1 MKAALVKL
9 HEEAAKRHQR
19 ALLHLRETER
29 AAGLPETRTTRKA
42 EASGHASPRR
52 VPPRDLAELVRRGN
66 NA

>member
-42 EASGHASPRR
+42 P
-52 VPPRDLAELVRRGN
+52 
-66 NA
+66 